1 MPATLE
7 QPALPKLTN
16 EEIARYS
23 RHLILPEVGMEGQQK
38 LKAAKVLCVG
48 TGGLGAPMA
57 LYLAAA
63 GIGTIGLRR
72 LRRRGRIQPAAPD
85 HPHAVH
91 RRQAQSRLGARSCSR
106 ASTRTRTIVKHNT
119 MLTSANALE
128 IFKDYDIIADGTDNF
143 QTRYLVNDACVLT
156 GKPNVYG
163 SIFRFEGQASV
174 FATEEGPCYR
184 CLYPEPPP
192 PGLVPSCAEGGV
204 LGILPGLVGV
214 IQATEVIKLILG
226 IGEPLVGRLLLVDAL
241 GMGFRTM
248 KLRKNPECPMCG
260 THEIKE
266 LIDYDQF
273 CGIPK
278 PTENGP
284 LEVSAHGAVAEL
296 PVVDGIPQMTVEQLK
311 ARIDNNTAPFILDVR
326 EPHEY
331 QIVDIGAPL
340 IPVGDLPNQL
350 HRLTFPKT
358 TEIVVHCK
366 SGARSPTRR
375 PLPQGTGLH
384 QRLEPLR
391 RHPGLGRSHRQVA
404 PQVLSLSKANNGP
417 RREGRCL
424 FAVAPPSFLTCYNK
438 FMHPDPTQD
447 EANIRAARAH
457 SNRSIARRNLLGVGD
472 SLAEDF
478 VAVIGDGSFVSS
490 RAEVPQALQAG
501 LRRSQDVPQLRARYG
516 HGAGLRKQTARRRTR
531 PLDRERRPR
540 QRRLHRHLHG
550 HVGAQQRRLEDPF
563 RALRHARRPLSR
575 PACLSASPYPC
586 HPPPK
591 SADRA
596 AARA

>member
-1 MPATLE
+1 MPTALDPETA
-7 QPALPKLTN
+7 ALPKLTN

-48 TGGLGAPMA
+48 TGGLGAPLA
-57 LYLAAA
+57 LYLTAA
-63 GIGTIGLRR
+63 GVGTIGLVDFDIVDESN
-72 LRRRGRIQPAAPD
+72 LQ
-85 HPHAVH
+85 
-91 RRQAQSRLGARSCSR
+91 RQIIHSQSTVGKLKVDSAEITLKGLNKN
-106 ASTRTRTIVKHNT
+106 TNIIKHNT
-119 MLTSANALE
+119 MLTSANALD
-128 IFKDYDIIADGTDNF
+128 IFKDYDVIADGTDNF

-156 GKPNVYG
+156 GKPNAYG

-174 FATEEGPCYR
+174 FATEDGPCYR

-226 IGEPLVGRLLLVDAL
+226 IGEPLIGRLLLVDAL
-241 GMGFRTM
+241 AMSFRTM

-278 PTENGP
+278 PTEAGP
-284 LEVSAHGAVAEL
+284 LEVSSHGSTPDQ
-296 PVVDGIPQMTVEQLK
+296 PVVDGIPQMSVEQLK
-311 ARIDNNTAPFILDVR
+311 ARIDSNTAPFVLDVR

-366 SGARSPTRR
+366 SGARS
-375 PLPQGTGLH
+375 Q
-384 QRLEPLR
+384 
-391 RHPGLGRSHRQVA
+391 
-404 PQVLSLSKANNGP
+404 
-417 RREGRCL
+417 
-424 FAVAPPSFLTCYNK
+424 
-438 FMHPDPTQD
+438 
-447 EANIRAARAH
+447 RAALFLKEQGYTNV
-457 SNRSIARRNLLGVGD
+457 SN
-472 SLAEDF
+472 LAGGIL
-478 VAVIGDGSFVSS
+478 AW
-490 RAEVPQALQAG
+490 
-501 LRRSQDVPQLRARYG
+501 
-516 HGAGLRKQTARRRTR
+516 
-531 PLDRERRPR
+531 
-540 QRRLHRHLHG
+540 
-550 HVGAQQRRLEDPF
+550 
-563 RALRHARRPLSR
+563 
-575 PACLSASPYPC
+575 
-586 HPPPK
+586 
-591 SADRA
+591 ADRIDKTLPKY
-596 AARA
+596 